1 MFRPLP
7 YHHPGPHHAM
17 PIPMPMPL
25 FNRPV
30 PQPPMQEMRKDQS
43 EQAREEMRPAE
54 PLTES
59 QEVLA
64 RTARELVND
73 LDASSDLLRENPKL
87 ADSQFMQLMRGLG
100 GGGVIVQDEQVPASG
115 DQVGEGAKFVER
127 AGAPDW
133 ASAFVDS
140 PSQQTNHHTMHQA
153 RTLPALVNEPDFYER
168 QRMGLEA
175 SFPDQDAITQAGP
188 STRPGSQRRKSV
200 HFDEDMQVNERSGVP
215 NTLEEAM
222 RSSTSIPGTSSQW
235 QEEGLD
241 LEDFD
246 ETAFM
251 NYNGHLRQSGD
262 TRIGVGDMEGWGEM
276 QKDWD
281 QFQREEA
288 SMQGASGQ
296 TERYLFQSRNPYAAM
311 AGDADMGR
319 ESPTFKASSIE
330 LRYHMVELT
339 GTGSTRA

>member
-1 MFRPLP
+1 M
-7 YHHPGPHHAM
+7 
-17 PIPMPMPL
+17 
-25 FNRPV
+25 
-30 PQPPMQEMRKDQS
+30 QS
-43 EQAREEMRPAE
+43 EQARQDTRPAE

-100 GGGVIVQDEQVPASG
+100 GGGVVVEDGQVPASG
-115 DQVGEGAKFVER
+115 DQVGDGAKFVER

-133 ASAFVDS
+133 ASAFVGTS
-140 PSQQTNHHTMHQA
+140 AEQTNHHTMHQA
-153 RTLPALVNEPDFYER
+153 RTLPALVNQPDFYER

-175 SFPDQDAITQAGP
+175 GFPDQDAITQPGP
-188 STRPGSQRRKSV
+188 SMRPESQRRKSV
-200 HFDEDMQVNERSGVP
+200 HFDEEMQVNERSGVP

-222 RSSTSIPGTSSQW
+222 RSSTSIPGVSSQW

-251 NYNGHLRQSGD
+251 NFNGHLRQSGN

-276 QKDWD
+276 QRDWD
-281 QFQREEA
+281 EFQRSETG
-288 SMQGASGQ
+288 MQRTRG
-296 TERYLFQSRNPYAAM
+296 EMDRYLFQSRNPYAAM
-311 AGDADMGR
+311 EGDADLGR
-319 ESPTFKASSIE
+319 ESPTFKVS
-330 LRYHMVELT
+330 YFWPHQDWT
-339 GTGSTRA
+339 